1 MPDADAFRAS
11 ILSLL
16 ANHPERAFRPHEIA
30 KRFGVS
36 NHGRYQTLL
45 GVVEDLKESRAV
57 DVLRGGRIQHLAA
70 PTAEA
75 EGVLSGHPHGFAFVT
90 LHAPPDLAGQEV
102 FVRAGRTGTA
112 LDGDTVRLAL
122 AAPER
127 DAPDEDKRQGEV
139 VAVVARGRAEVVGT
153 FTVTGRMGWV
163 APDDRRVPRDVLVP
177 PEDWNGATPGDKVV
191 VSIDRF
197 DDRRASPEGRILSVL
212 GRADAPGVDV
222 LAIALSH
229 GAKASFPSDVEREAE
244 AVPTTIGAGEIARR
258 LDLRDAPVFTIDP
271 ADAKDFDDAIHT
283 RDLGEG
289 RTEVGVHI
297 ADVSHYVPPGGA
309 LDAEA
314 YARATSTYLVDR
326 TIPMLPEALSN
337 GVCSLR
343 PNEDKLCYSVILT
356 VGADG
361 AVERYEILETVIH
374 SHHRFSYEGAQEVLD
389 GADHEFA
396 DEVRRAGRL
405 SEVLT
410 ARRMREGA
418 IDFDVPE
425 IKVKLGADGQP
436 VDIVLKERRPAN
448 RLIEEL
454 MLLANRAVAEEAS
467 KRSRALVYRIHDQP
481 DAERIAALAEYVRP
495 FGYSLPH
502 AEGRVSREALNDLL
516 RQVKGHPEAP
526 VIEQAAIRA
535 MSKAVYSP
543 HNIGHY
549 GLGFAHYAHFTS
561 PIRRYPDLIVHR
573 LLKSYLG
580 QATTY
585 PTLPTTEAL
594 EAQAKH
600 CSNREAE
607 AAEAERESVRLKQ
620 VEFAAQHTGEAFD
633 GVVTGVTKFGVFVQ
647 MQALLAEG
655 LVHVREMEG
664 DFWEYDPR
672 RYALVGRHTG
682 RRIRAGD
689 ACRVRIVA
697 ADAGA
702 RQVDLVFETM
712 PGGAPSGDGDGR
724 RSKSRAAKRAPKAV
738 RTKATRTKGP
748 KNRRR

>member
-1 MPDADAFRAS
+1 MPSSAADAFRSS
-11 ILSLL
+11 ILALL
-16 ANHPERAFRPHEIA
+16 AKHPERAFRPHEIA
-30 KRFGVS
+30 KRFDVS

-45 GVVEDLKESRAV
+45 GVVDDLKEARAV

-70 PTAEA
+70 PASEA
-75 EGVLSGHPHGFAFVT
+75 EGVLTAHPQGFAFVKLT
-90 LHAPPDLAGQEV
+90 APADLAGQEV

-112 LDGDTVRLAL
+112 LDGDTVRVAL
-122 AAPER
+122 AAPETN
-127 DAPDEDKRQGEV
+127 APDEDKRQGEV
-139 VAVVARGRAEVVGT
+139 VAVLSRGRAEVVGT
-153 FTVTGRMGWV
+153 FTVTGKMGWV
-163 APDDRRVPRDVLVP
+163 DPDDRRFARDVLVP
-177 PEDWNGATPGDKVV
+177 REDWNGATAGDKVV

-197 DDRRASPEGRILSVL
+197 DDPRAAPEGRVLSVL

-229 GAKASFPSDVEREAE
+229 GAKASFPPEVEREAE
-244 AVPTTIGAGEIARR
+244 AAPTEIPAGEIARR

-283 RDLGEG
+283 RDLGDG

-297 ADVSHYVPPGGA
+297 ADVSHYVPVGGA

-343 PNEDKLCYSVILT
+343 PNEDKLCYSVLMT
-356 VGADG
+356 VDADG
-361 AVERYEILETVIH
+361 AVERYEIRETVIH
-374 SHHRFSYEGAQEVLD
+374 SHHRFSYEGAQAVLD
-389 GADHEFA
+389 GLDHAYA

-405 SEVLT
+405 AETLT

-448 RLIEEL
+448 RLIEEF

-495 FGYSLPH
+495 FGYTLH
-502 AEGRVSREALNDLL
+502 HTEGRVSREALNGLL
-516 RQVKGHPEAP
+516 HQVKGHPEAP
-526 VIEQAAIRA
+526 VIEQAAIRSMA
-535 MSKAVYSP
+535 KAVYSP
-543 HNIGHY
+543 HNVGHY

-573 LLKSYLG
+573 LLKSYLD
-580 QATTY
+580 QAKTY

-594 EAQAKH
+594 EVQAKH
-600 CSNREAE
+600 CSQREQE
-607 AAEAERESVRLKQ
+607 ATEAERESVRLKQ
-620 VEFAAQHTGEAFD
+620 VEFAAQHTGDSFD

-647 MQALLAEG
+647 MAAILAEG

-697 ADAGA
+697 ADPGA
-702 RQVDLVFETM
+702 RQVDLVFEVM
-712 PGGAPSGDGDGR
+712 PGGSGGDADR
-724 RSKSRAAKRAPKAV
+724 RDERRTSRAAKRAPKA
-738 RTKATRTKGP
+738 ARTKGTR
-748 KNRRR
+748 KRRR

>member
-1 MPDADAFRAS
+1 MSDADAFRAS

-16 ANHPERAFRPHEIA
+16 AHHPERAFRPHEIG
-30 KRFGVS
+30 KRFGIS

-45 GVVEDLKESRAV
+45 GVVESLKESRAV

-70 PTAEA
+70 PAAEA
-75 EGVLSGHPHGFAFVT
+75 EGVLSGHPQGFAFVKLT
-90 LHAPPDLAGQEV
+90 TPSDLAGQEV

-112 LDGDTVRLAL
+112 LDGDTVRVAL

-127 DAPDEDKRQGEV
+127 HAPDDDKRQGEV
-139 VAVVARGRAEVVGT
+139 VAVLARGRAEIVGSFSVV
-153 FTVTGRMGWV
+153 GRMGWV
-163 APDDRRVPRDVLVP
+163 APDDRRLGRDVLVA
-177 PEDWNGATPGDKVV
+177 PEDWNGAAPGDKVV
-191 VSIDRF
+191 VSVDRF
-197 DDRRASPEGRILSVL
+197 DDPRAAPEGRILSVL

-229 GAKASFPSDVEREAE
+229 GARASFPADVEREAS
-244 AVPTTIGAGEIARR
+244 AVPTAISADEIARR
-258 LDLRDAPVFTIDP
+258 LDLREAPVFTIDP

-283 RDLGEG
+283 RDLGDG
-289 RTEVGVHI
+289 RMEVGVHI

-309 LDAEA
+309 LDREA
-314 YARATSTYLVDR
+314 YERATSTYLVDR

-343 PNEDKLCYSVILT
+343 PNEDKLCYSVLLN

-361 AVERYEILETVIH
+361 AVERYEIRETVIH
-374 SHHRFSYEGAQEVLD
+374 SHHRFSYEGAQAVLD
-389 GADHEFA
+389 GADHAYA

-405 SEVLT
+405 AETLT
-410 ARRMREGA
+410 ARRMGEGA

-425 IKVKLGADGQP
+425 IKVLLGDDGQP
-436 VDIVLKERRPAN
+436 TDIVLKERRPAN

-467 KRSRALVYRIHDQP
+467 KRGRALVYRVHDQP
-481 DAERIAALAEYVRP
+481 DAERIAALSEYVRA
-495 FGYSLPH
+495 FGYTLPH
-502 AEGRVSREALNDLL
+502 AEGRVSREALNGLL

-526 VIEQAAIRA
+526 VVEQAAIRSMA
-535 MSKAVYSP
+535 KAVYSP

-573 LLKSYLG
+573 LLKAYLG

-594 EAQAKH
+594 EIQAKH
-600 CSNREAE
+600 CSVRESE

-620 VEFAAQHTGEAFD
+620 VEFAAQHTGDAFD

-647 MQALLAEG
+647 MRAILAEG

-697 ADAGA
+697 ADPGA

-712 PGGAPSGDGDGR
+712 PGGVPGR
-724 RSKSRAAKRAPKAV
+724 DDRRPPTSRAAKRAPKAV
-738 RTKATRTKGP
+738 RTKGRRKG
-748 KNRRR
+748 RR